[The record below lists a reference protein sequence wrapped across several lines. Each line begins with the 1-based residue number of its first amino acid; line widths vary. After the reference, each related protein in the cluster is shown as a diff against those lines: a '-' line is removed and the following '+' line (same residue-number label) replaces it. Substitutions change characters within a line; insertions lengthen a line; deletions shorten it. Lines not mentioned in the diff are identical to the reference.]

1 MEDFQRVNMNSRK
14 SFSREFGHSMLENIQ
29 NTPLIISDDGTLRV
43 KGSRVT
49 LDVIVRQFKQGA
61 TAEQILEDF
70 PSLNLRDVYG
80 TIYYYLDHEEEVEE
94 YLKTQKDAAAE
105 TRKFIER
112 KNDSKILREHI
123 RAKRKQIV
131 NK

>member
-1 MEDFQRVNMNSRK
+1 MTE
-14 SFSREFGHSMLENIQ
+14 EIQ
-29 NTPLIISDDGTLRV
+29 NTPLIVGDDGTIRV

-49 LDVIVRQFKQGA
+49 LDVIIRQFKQGA

-80 TIYYYLDHEEEVEE
+80 AIYYYLEHEPEIEE
-94 YLKTQKDAAAE
+94 YLRTQKEGGAQA
-105 TRKFIER
+105 RGFIESR
-112 KNDSKILREHI
+112 GDSRALRERI
-123 RAKRKQIV
+123 RARRGQAV

>member
-1 MEDFQRVNMNSRK
+1 MEEM
-14 SFSREFGHSMLENIQ
+14 Q
-29 NTPLIISDDGTLRV
+29 NTPLIVSDDGTIRV

-80 TIYYYLDHEEEVEE
+80 AIYYYLEHEAEVEE
-94 YLKTQKDAAAE
+94 YLKKQKDDAAE
-105 TRKFIER
+105 TRRLIES
-112 KNDSKILREHI
+112 NSDGGVLRERI
-123 RAKRKQIV
+123 RARRGQSV

>member
-1 MEDFQRVNMNSRK
+1 ME
-14 SFSREFGHSMLENIQ
+14 EIQ
-29 NTPLIISDDGTLRV
+29 NTPLMIGDDGTIRV

-49 LDVIVRQFKQGA
+49 LEVIVRQFKQGA

-80 TIYYYLDHEEEVEE
+80 AIYYYLENEAEVEE
-94 YLKTQKDAAAE
+94 YLKKQKDDAAE
-105 TRKFIER
+105 TRRLIESESGGGVLHER
-112 KNDSKILREHI
+112 I
-123 RAKRKQIV
+123 RARRGQSV

>member
-1 MEDFQRVNMNSRK
+1 
-14 SFSREFGHSMLENIQ
+14 MLENIQ

-61 TAEQILEDF
+61 TAEQILEDY

-80 TIYYYLDHEEEVEE
+80 AIYYYLDHEEEVEE

-105 TRKFIER
+105 TRKFVER
-112 KNDSKILREHI
+112 KNDGKILRDHI
-123 RAKRKQIV
+123 RAKHKQIV
-131 NK
+131 NVK

>member
-1 MEDFQRVNMNSRK
+1 MMEDM
-14 SFSREFGHSMLENIQ
+14 Q
-29 NTPLIISDDGTLRV
+29 NTPLTVSDDGTIRV

-70 PSLNLRDVYG
+70 PALNLRDVYG

-94 YLKTQKDAAAE
+94 YLTKQKDAADE
-105 TRKFIER
+105 IRKFIES
-112 KNDSKILREHI
+112 KIDSKMLRERI
-123 RAKRKQIV
+123 RTKRKQLV

>member
-1 MEDFQRVNMNSRK
+1 MK
-14 SFSREFGHSMLENIQ
+14 KLEH
-29 NTPLIISDDGTLRV
+29 TPLIFGDDGAIRV

-80 TIYYYLDHEEEVEE
+80 AIYYYLEHEAEVEE
-94 YLKTQKDAAAE
+94 YLKKQKDAAAE
-105 TRKFIER
+105 ARRFIE
-112 KNDSKILREHI
+112 SKSDGAVLLERI
-123 RAKRKQIV
+123 RARRGQSA
-131 NK
+131 N

>member
-1 MEDFQRVNMNSRK
+1 ME
-14 SFSREFGHSMLENIQ
+14 EIQ
-29 NTPLIISDDGTLRV
+29 HTPLIIGDDGAIRV

-61 TAEQILEDF
+61 TAEQIVEDF

-80 TIYYYLDHEEEVEE
+80 AIYYYLEHEEEVEE
-94 YLKTQKDAAAE
+94 YLKKQKDAADE
-105 TRKFIER
+105 TRKLIES
-112 KNDSKILREHI
+112 KNNGEALRGRI
-123 RAKRKQIV
+123 RARREQSV

>member
-1 MEDFQRVNMNSRK
+1 MSRTMTEK
-14 SFSREFGHSMLENIQ
+14 LQ
-29 NTPLIISDDGTLRV
+29 NTPLIIGDDGTIRV

-61 TAEQILEDF
+61 TAEQVVEDF

-80 TIYYYLDHEEEVEE
+80 AIYYYVEHEAEVEE
-94 YLKTQKDAAAE
+94 YLEKQKNAAAE
-105 TRKFIER
+105 TREFIEG
-112 KNDSKILREHI
+112 KNDGEDLRGRI
-123 RAKRKQIV
+123 RARREQSV

>member
-1 MEDFQRVNMNSRK
+1 ME
-14 SFSREFGHSMLENIQ
+14 ELQ
-29 NTPLIISDDGTLRV
+29 NTPLVTGDDGTIRV

-80 TIYYYLDHEEEVEE
+80 AIYYYLDHEEEVEE
-94 YLKTQKDAAAE
+94 YLKEQKDAAVE
-105 TRKFIER
+105 TRQFIES
-112 KNDSKILREHI
+112 KNGGEALRERI
-123 RAKRKQIV
+123 RARREQSV
-131 NK
+131 FRR

>member
-1 MEDFQRVNMNSRK
+1 MKTMEEK
-14 SFSREFGHSMLENIQ
+14 P
-29 NTPLIISDDGTLRV
+29 NTPLITGDDGTIRV

-80 TIYYYLDHEEEVEE
+80 AIYYYLEHEAEVEE
-94 YLKTQKDAAAE
+94 YLKAQQDAAAE
-105 TRKFIER
+105 SRELIEGEG
-112 KNDSKILREHI
+112 DGGALRERI
-123 RAKRKQIV
+123 RARRGQAV
-131 NK
+131 NE